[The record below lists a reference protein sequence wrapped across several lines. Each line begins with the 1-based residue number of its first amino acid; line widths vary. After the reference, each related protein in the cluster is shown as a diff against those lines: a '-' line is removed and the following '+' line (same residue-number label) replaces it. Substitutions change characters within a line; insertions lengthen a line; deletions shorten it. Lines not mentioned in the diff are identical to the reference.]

1 MATKTF
7 SMTKSSES
15 TKDFATVTKDMD
27 LSDYLKPLR
36 DKRSADLEK
45 IRKGLKDL
53 KDNYERSLAEL
64 TAKED
69 QVNHQYEIDENQWS
83 IDFFKAKK
91 KFMPEEKHE
100 VIDDVIKGYE
110 SILRKMKK

>member
-1 MATKTF
+1 MKIIINNKQF
-7 SMTKSSES
+7 SVSES
-15 TKDFATVTKDMD
+15 IREFATVTKNMN

-36 DKRSADLEK
+36 DKRSSDLEK
-45 IRKGLKDL
+45 IRKGIKDL

-64 TAKED
+64 IAKED

-91 KFMPEEKHE
+91 KLMPEEKHE
-100 VIDDVIKGYE
+100 IIDDIIKGYE
-110 SILRKMKK
+110 LMLKKIK

>member
-1 MATKTF
+1 MKITIDNKQF
-7 SMTKSSES
+7 SVSDAVKH
-15 TKDFATVTKDMD
+15 FATVTKDMD

-36 DKRSADLEK
+36 NKRSADLEK

-53 KDNYERSLAEL
+53 KDNYEKSVAEL

-83 IDFFKAKK
+83 INFFKEKK
-91 KFMPEEKHE
+91 KFIPEEKHDI
-100 VIDDVIKGYE
+100 IDDIIEGYE
-110 SILRKMKK
+110 LMLKKIK